1 MTTKDD
7 ATQDTGVSATAATD
21 ATTETAAE
29 REQTDRER
37 MMDAIVVDREEA
49 EAVDQVEK
57 QMAAPTDPESI
68 LRHLDKSMVTVK
80 IDGVESQVSVEEMRR
95 QYQKNGAAERRLEE
109 ATRLLEAAR
118 TATPPVGVEQEAKP
132 ADIQRTQQAA
142 SGDVE
147 QEGRDFLAALFEGDE
162 EKALESLKRI
172 GLGRANSPT
181 LDANQLAAQL
191 TPAIK
196 QQLSY
201 DSALEKFKGDYAEIV
216 GDPYLA
222 DLADR
227 FLDAEV
233 AGGKPFPEALEEA
246 GKKTRDW
253 LGSKGVTTT
262 APPPTT
268 DRNTK
273 LERKAGIDR
282 IPALATKA
290 TTVEEPV
297 QSASDIIAEMRK
309 ARGLTI

>member
-1 MTTKDD
+1 MTTKND
-7 ATQDTGVSATAATD
+7 ATQETGVPANTEIIDAADAPEKATEP
-21 ATTETAAE
+21 TE
-29 REQTDRER
+29 RER
-37 MMDAIVVDREEA
+37 MMDAIAVQREEA
-49 EAVDQVEK
+49 EAPVDQVEK
-57 QMAAPTDPESI
+57 QMATQIEPES
-68 LRHLDKSMVTVK
+68 LDKIMVKVK
-80 IDGVESQVSVEEMRR
+80 IDGVESQVSVAEMQR

-118 TATPPVGVEQEAKP
+118 SATPPVGVGQEAKP
-132 ADIQRTQQAA
+132 TETQPTQQAT
-142 SGDVE
+142 SGDAE
-147 QEGRDFLAALFEGDE
+147 QESKEFLAALFDGDE
-162 EKALESLKRI
+162 EKALETLKRI
-172 GLGRANSPT
+172 GFGRANSPT
-181 LDANQLAAQL
+181 LDPTQLAAQL

-201 DSALEKFKGDYAEIV
+201 DSALEKFKGDYADIV

-233 AGGKPFPEALEEA
+233 AGGKPFAEALEEA
-246 GKKTRDW
+246 GRKTRDW

-290 TTVEEPV
+290 TTVEDVVPT
-297 QSASDIIAEMRK
+297 ASDIIAEMRK

>member
-1 MTTKDD
+1 MTEKDD
-7 ATQDTGVSATAATD
+7 ATLDQGVTQE
-21 ATTETAAE
+21 TETE

-68 LRHLDKSMVTVK
+68 LRHLDKTMVTVK

-109 ATRLLEAAR
+109 ATRLLN
-118 TATPPVGVEQEAKP
+118 EAKASRVGFDESEP
-132 ADIQRTQQAA
+132 KKDDSTSQQLPSPDADD
-142 SGDVE
+142 G
-147 QEGRDFLAALFEGDE
+147 GREFLAALFEGDE
-162 EKALESLKRI
+162 EKALAALNKK
-172 GLGRANSPT
+172 LGTGRQQPIQDVS
-181 LDANQLAAQL
+181 QLAAQL

-201 DSALEKFKGDYAEIV
+201 DSALDKFKKDYSDIV
-216 GDPYLA
+216 DDPYLA

-227 FLDAEV
+227 YLEADVQA
-233 AGGKPFPEALEEA
+233 GKPFTEALEAA
-246 GKKTRDW
+246 GRKTRDW
-253 LGSKGVTTT
+253 LVSKGVKTPEP
-262 APPPTT
+262 APTT

-282 IPALATKA
+282 IPALNTKA

-297 QSASDIIAEMRK
+297 LSASDVISEMRK
-309 ARGLTI
+309 ARGLTL